1 MPIRVVLLCI
11 ALLAVHAAVA
21 DEKTGLKEG
30 SDLPGPFRPFN
41 VANGRYPGKFHC
53 LVCEHG
59 LNPGV
64 LIFAQD
70 FKVAGKDDAL
80 SRLLKDLDDY
90 MTNNRKTRLRVFS
103 IFLYPDLPDVVTEDD
118 ARVARAGDLRSLQ
131 KDADL
136 RQVVLALDGTSNL
149 QKCGYEIDPRAGVSV
164 VLYDRMKVQK
174 LYSFPPGKLTA
185 EDVKSVLAE
194 VTGKLA
200 PKTK

>member
-1 MPIRVVLLCI
+1 
-11 ALLAVHAAVA
+11 
-21 DEKTGLKEG
+21 
-30 SDLPGPFRPFN
+30 
-41 VANGRYPGKFHC
+41 
-53 LVCEHG
+53 
-59 LNPGV
+59 
-64 LIFAQD
+64 
-70 FKVAGKDDAL
+70 
-80 SRLLKDLDDY
+80 
-90 MTNNRKTRLRVFS
+90 
-103 IFLYPDLPDVVTEDD
+103 VVTEDD